1 MHYLQRLSTVASCLA
16 LALLLASCG
25 STAETGTDPVNSN
38 EPSAPR
44 PESIS
49 ERDISEARSA
59 FESAKADWENSGTTD
74 YTLEV
79 EVVSIGLVRAEVVD
93 GQVVSEEI
101 EGTEVDEWFA
111 KRVPRTVDGLFD
123 ELDEIIALFEDDPSK
138 IPADGDCGYHMNAR
152 LDSDLGYPTYYDTLG
167 PCDDGVG
174 LTARVIQSK

>member
-1 MHYLQRLSTVASCLA
+1 MVALCLA
-16 LALLLASCG
+16 LALVLASCG
-25 STAETGTDPVNSN
+25 STAETGTDPVSSN

-93 GQVVSEEI
+93 GEVVSEEV
-101 EGTEVDEWFA
+101 EGVEVDEWFNDPL
-111 KRVPRTVDGLFD
+111 PRTVDGLFAEVD
-123 ELDEIIALFEDDPSK
+123 KMIGVFEDDPSK
-138 IPADGDCGYHMNAR
+138 IPADQECGYHMNAR
-152 LDSDLGYPTYYDTLG
+152 LDPELGYPTYYDTLG